1 MEEILKNYKE
11 KPNKNILEEMSSLKE
26 ELDKTKAL
34 IINLTHHLDKVEET
48 YNKLNEEIK
57 TRLGD
62 VG

>member
-1 MEEILKNYKE
+1 MEDILKNYKE

-26 ELDKTKAL
+26 EFDKTKEL
-34 IINLTHHLDKVEET
+34 IINLTHHLDSVEGI

-62 VG
+62 GK

>member
-1 MEEILKNYKE
+1 MEDILKNYKE

-26 ELDKTKAL
+26 EFDKTKEL
-34 IINLTHHLDKVEET
+34 IINLTHHLDSVEEM

-62 VG
+62 GK